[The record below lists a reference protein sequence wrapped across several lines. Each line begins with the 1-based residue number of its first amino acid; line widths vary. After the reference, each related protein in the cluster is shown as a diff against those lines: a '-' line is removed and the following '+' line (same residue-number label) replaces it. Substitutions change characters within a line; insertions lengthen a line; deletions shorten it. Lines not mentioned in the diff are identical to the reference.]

1 MFGMDSGV
9 HVWNPRSVR
18 FTHAHLHRF
27 ALPLR
32 SPFRTSYGVETA
44 RHGTL
49 VHLTGPDGEGWG
61 ECVAEVEP
69 HYSPE
74 YADGAYE
81 VMKRFLLPRL
91 DPRDVDAT
99 RVAERFAAV
108 QGNHMAK
115 AAVEAAVWDAQCRMD
130 GLALAE
136 RLGTSRARVP
146 AGVAVGIQPSVGA
159 LVDAVHAYVDQG
171 YGRVKLKIEPG
182 NDVAQ
187 VRAVREAFGDGL
199 MIQVDANGAYSLAD
213 SGSLRELD
221 AFGLA
226 LIEQPLPRD
235 DLFGHARL
243 AEIIRTPIC
252 LDESIT
258 SVREAAEAITLGA
271 CSVINVKPAR
281 VGGLAEALR
290 IHDLC
295 LVRGIDLWCGGML
308 ETGVGRALNVALAA
322 LPGFTLPG
330 DLSASDRYF
339 ERDLTEPFVLA
350 DGHLAVPRGPGIGVT
365 PLADVLNEFVVASE
379 TITL

>member
-1 MFGMDSGV
+1 
-9 HVWNPRSVR
+9 VR

-69 HYSPE
+69 LYSPE

-91 DPRDVDAT
+91 DGRNVDAMT
-99 RVAERFAAV
+99 VGERFAPV

-115 AAVEAAVWDAQCRMD
+115 AAIEAAVWDAQCRMD

-136 RLGTSRARVP
+136 RLGTGRTQVP
-146 AGVAVGIQPSVGA
+146 AGVAVGIQPTVAA
-159 LVDAVHAYVDQG
+159 LVDTVRGYVAQG
-171 YGRVKLKIEPG
+171 YRRVKLKIEPG
-182 NDVAQ
+182 NDVGP
-187 VRAVREAFGDGL
+187 VRAVREAFGDDL

-213 SGSLRELD
+213 SVALRELD

-271 CSVINVKPAR
+271 CAVINVKPAR

-339 ERDLTEPFVLA
+339 ERDLTEPFVLR
-350 DGHLAVPRGPGIGVT
+350 DGSIAVPSGPGIGVA
-365 PLADVLNEFVVASE
+365 PLADALAEFVVSSE
-379 TITL
+379 TVTL